1 MKRLLVFTLLALIC
15 AGVLFAGGQPQSAQ
29 PSYPTRAVRVIIPW
43 SVGGM
48 TDVLTRPIA
57 QHLEKQFGVPFVVE
71 NKPGGGGVV
80 GSLEIQNAN
89 NDGYTIGTTSMSTV
103 SAKYV
108 APVAPDI
115 NQVELIA
122 QAISIPAT
130 VTVSSSSPFQTLQ
143 QLIDFAKANPGRL
156 TNSNSGNGAS
166 AHIYALTFG
175 ARAGIEMNHIPYP
188 AYAEAVTALLG
199 GSVDM
204 TNIPLPDVAP
214 FVDSGQLRM
223 LAIASAERHPN
234 YPNVPTLRELG
245 VDAVMGNYSGF
256 VGPKGMAE
264 EQLAALEDAIGK
276 AVNDPDLQAFLL
288 GAGFQP
294 VFAGREEFARI
305 VKDAE
310 AQLEYLVKEIGIE
323 FVDD

>member
-1 MKRLLVFTLLALIC
+1 MKKLMVLALILVI
-15 AGVLFAGGQPQSAQ
+15 AGTAFASGAQ
-29 PSYPTRAVRVIIPW
+29 EAASYPERQVRVIIPW

-57 QHLEKQFGVPFVVE
+57 NWLEEYFGVPFVVE
-71 NKPGGGGVV
+71 NRPGGGGVV
-80 GSLEIQNAN
+80 GSLEIENAR

-103 SAKYV
+103 SARYV

-115 NQVELIA
+115 NNVELIA

-130 VTVSSSSPFQTLQ
+130 VTVNADSDFQTLQ
-143 QLIDFAKANPGRL
+143 QLLDFARANPGEL

-188 AYAEAVTALLG
+188 GYAEAVTSLLAG
-199 GSVDM
+199 NVDM

-214 FVDSGQLRM
+214 YIDSGELRM
-223 LAIASAERHPN
+223 LAIASVARHPN
-234 YPNVPTLRELG
+234 YPDVPTLRELG
-245 VDAVMGNYSGF
+245 IDAVMGNYSGF
-256 VGPKGMAE
+256 VAPPGTPQE
-264 EQLAALEDAIGK
+264 YLDILEDAIGQ
-276 AVNDPDLQAFLL
+276 AIADPELRDFLL

-294 VFAGREEFARI
+294 VFAGQEEFAVI
-305 VKDAE
+305 VDDAE
-310 AQLEYLVKEIGIE
+310 AQLEFLVNELGIE